1 MKTKKQTRQNA
12 FILNLTDEEAQKLTQ
27 LARRNDHP
35 TSTQAYI
42 IIRNYLSNVI
52 LRDDNGNDIINI

>member
-12 FILNLTDEEAQKLTQ
+12 FILNLTDEEAEKLNQ

-42 IIRNYLSNVI
+42 IVRNYLASVI